1 VNLVLAAQL
10 EQLALVGRK
19 EFQGLQALKV
29 KRVKPEPLVRQV
41 PLVLEVSKVK
51 LARPVLLAQQAQ
63 LAPPAETARME

>member
-1 VNLVLAAQL
+1 MVNPGLAAQL
-10 EQLALVGRK
+10 VQLGLVGRK

-41 PLVLEVSKVK
+41 RLVLEVSKVK
-51 LARPVLLAQQAQ
+51 LVRPVLLAQ